1 MEPGDAADP
10 GPARAGRPRSV
21 TAEPRPDRAEPPV
34 PASAA
39 AATVGLAIA
48 LLVSTSAAIGLTV
61 VYANGG
67 QPQLEGALLA
77 TSLGGM
83 AVALGWW
90 AKHQMPGAD
99 AVEQRH
105 PLASTPEEREAFA
118 ADFRAGEQPIA
129 RRRLL
134 VGLLGTA
141 ATALGVAAL
150 FPIRSLG
157 PSPGGSLKSTGFG
170 ARTRLVDSD
179 GEPVKVDTVQYDGV
193 ITVFPEGAVGRAD
206 SQTLLLRLPAGVDRP
221 RQGRET
227 WSVEGCVAYSKVC
240 THVGCP
246 VGLYNTQTRELL
258 CPCHQSL
265 FDVTD
270 GARPVF
276 GPATRSLPQL
286 PLALDDDGYL
296 VAQSDYTEPIGPGY
310 WDRG

>member
-1 MEPGDAADP
+1 MPSP
-10 GPARAGRPRSV
+10 RAGGAV
-21 TAEPRPDRAEPPV
+21 TAPDAERPPPTD
-34 PASAA
+34 ASMASL
-39 AATVGLAIA
+39 GLAVA
-48 LLVSTSAAIGLTV
+48 LLVSTAAAIGLTI
-61 VYANGG
+61 VYASGG

-77 TSLGGM
+77 TSLGGI

-99 AVEQRH
+99 VVEARH
-105 PLASTPEEREAFA
+105 PLASSPEERAAFA
-118 ADFRAGEQPIA
+118 ADFEAGERPIA

-141 ATALGVAAL
+141 GAALGVAAL

-157 PSPGGSLKSTGFG
+157 PRPGRSLRTTGFTPG
-170 ARTRLVDSD
+170 VRLVGDD
-179 GEPVKVDTVQYDGV
+179 GAPLHVDAVQYDGV
-193 ITVFPEGAVGRAD
+193 LTVFPEGAVGRAD

-221 RQGRET
+221 RAGREG
-227 WSVEGCVAYSKVC
+227 WSVQGCVAYSKVC
-240 THVGCP
+240 THAGCP
-246 VGLYNTQTRELL
+246 VGLYNTDTRELL

-286 PLALDDDGYL
+286 PLALDADGFL
-296 VAQSDYTEPIGPGY
+296 VAQSDYPEPIGPGY
-310 WDRG
+310 WDRD